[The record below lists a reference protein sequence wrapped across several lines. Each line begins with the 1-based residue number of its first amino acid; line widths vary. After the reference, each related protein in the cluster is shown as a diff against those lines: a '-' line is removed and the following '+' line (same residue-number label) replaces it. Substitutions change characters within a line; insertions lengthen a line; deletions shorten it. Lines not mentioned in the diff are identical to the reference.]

1 MSDNKNKKDI
11 QKHLGEIERHV
22 LAIRDLMFK
31 DKVADEENKLFISP
45 DGKVIEGVFNGE
57 AMVASNGE
65 VYQVSPNYASK
76 SQLVIGDKLK
86 LTIAPD
92 GRYLYKQ
99 IGPISRQHLIAVLEK
114 AGNQYYAVAGQGR
127 YRVLL
132 ASVTYFKVNE
142 GEKVAIVVPKDSQDA
157 DWAAIEHRI

>member
-1 MSDNKNKKDI
+1 MSEDKNKKEI
-11 QKHLGEIERHV
+11 QKHLSEIERHV
-22 LAIRDLMFK
+22 LAVRDMMFR
-31 DKVADEENKLFISP
+31 DKVAREEKDLFVAP
-45 DGKVIEGVFNGE
+45 DGNIIEGVFNGE
-57 AMVASNGE
+57 AMIAPDGE
-65 VYQVSPNYASK
+65 MYQVSPNYASK

-99 IGPISRQHLIAVLEK
+99 IRPVERQHLVAVLEK
-114 AGNQYYAVAGQGR
+114 SGNNYYAVAGEKR

-142 GEKVAIVVPKDSQDA
+142 GEKVTIVAPKSSEDA